1 MKPVSRM
8 RLPVSVAVLF
18 STLAFIISVTSWAA
32 PPQSQKERYPELPS
46 EMPAHFKKATGSF
59 DYIRRDVMVPM
70 RDGVKLHTEIMIPKG
85 AKHAGIVLTRTPYNA
100 AGMTSDGHSGRLAV
114 ELSHDDDV
122 TPVLIQEGFIRVVQD
137 IRGKYGSEGDY
148 VMNRPVKG
156 PQNPTPVSD
165 ATDCHD
171 TVAWLAKNV
180 PESNGKVAV
189 IGTSYGGFESLMCE
203 VDPAKALKVIIAEN
217 PMVDGWIGDDWFH
230 YGAFRQQMIPY
241 IYDQEATRS
250 NTEHWWTNYQDD
262 YTMYLRAGT
271 PTKLADEHGMQQLGF
286 WRKIVEH
293 PSYDAYWSD
302 QAVDKILAKRPLEVP
317 LMIVAGEWDQED
329 IYGALATYRA
339 LKAKDPDH
347 KKLFLTLGPWYHGQ
361 ESRSASHLGP
371 VEFGSNTALYY
382 QQHIVRPLF
391 AHYLKD
397 SAPPEHVAPVT
408 AYVSGRNRWETFP
421 SWPGCEPKC
430 TINQTPLY
438 LEPDSGLGFSK
449 PGNNRKEGYDQYVS
463 NPAKPVPYRPRPVPA
478 AQTPTWHTWLVND
491 QRPAA
496 ARPDVLTYETPVL
509 KTSVRITGRPLVHL
523 WASTSGTDSDWVV
536 KLIDVYPQQDASDP
550 DMGGYQLAVAMDI
563 FRGRYRESYSHPSP
577 LTPNKPLLYKF
588 YLPAADH
595 VFEPG
600 HRIMVQ
606 IQSSWFPLYD
616 RNPQT
621 FVKNIF
627 YAKPSDYVKATQ
639 RVYWSASHDTYIDL
653 PLVGAASLG
662 NP

>member
-1 MKPVSRM
+1 MNPRSRT
-8 RLPVSVAVLF
+8 RLSVCVAVMFSALAFTFSVA
-18 STLAFIISVTSWAA
+18 AWGA
-32 PPQSQKERYPELPS
+32 PPQQKERYPKLPS
-46 EMPAHFKKATGSF
+46 ETPAHFKKATGSF
-59 DYIRRDVMVPM
+59 DYIRRDVMIPM

-85 AKHAGIVLTRTPYNA
+85 AEHAGMVLTRTPYNA
-100 AGMTSDGHSGRLAV
+100 AGMTSGGNSGRLAV

-137 IRGKYGSEGDY
+137 VRGKYGSGGDY
-148 VMNRPVKG
+148 VMNRPVQG

-171 TVAWLAKNV
+171 TIEWLAKNV
-180 PESNGKVAV
+180 PQTNGKVAV
-189 IGTSYGGFESLMCE
+189 IGTSYDGFESLMCE
-203 VDPAKALKVIIAEN
+203 VDPAKALKVVIAEN

-230 YGAFRQQMIPY
+230 YGAFREQMIPY
-241 IYDQEATRS
+241 IYEQEATRA
-250 NTEHWWTNYQDD
+250 NTEQWWTNYLDD
-262 YTMYLRAGT
+262 YTMYLKAGT
-271 PTKLADEHGMQQLGF
+271 ATKVADEHGMQQLGF
-286 WRKIVEH
+286 WNKIVEH

-302 QAVDKILAKRPLEVP
+302 QAVDKILAKQPLEVP

-329 IYGALATYRA
+329 IYGALAAYRA
-339 LKAKDPDH
+339 LKAKDPGH

-361 ESRSASHLGP
+361 ESRNGSHLGP
-371 VEFGSNTALYY
+371 LDFGSNTALYY
-382 QQHIVRPLF
+382 QQEIVRPLL

-408 AYVSGRNRWETFP
+408 AFVTGPNRWESFE
-421 SWPGCEPKC
+421 SWPGCEPEC

-438 LEPDSGLGFSK
+438 LEPDSGLGFTK
-449 PGNNRKEGYDQYVS
+449 PGNSQKEGYDQYVS
-463 NPAKPVPYRPRPVPA
+463 DPAKPVPHRPRPVPA

-496 ARPDVLTYETPVL
+496 ARQDVLTYETPVL
-509 KTSVRITGRPLVHL
+509 EKSVRITGRPLVHL

-536 KLIDVYPQQDASDP
+536 KLIDVYPQQDASAP

-577 LTPNKPLLYKF
+577 LTPNKPLLYHF

-595 VFEPG
+595 VFLPG

-639 RVYWSASHDTYIDL
+639 RVYRTAPHDTYIDL
-653 PLVGAASLG
+653 PLVGAASPG
-662 NP
+662 QP